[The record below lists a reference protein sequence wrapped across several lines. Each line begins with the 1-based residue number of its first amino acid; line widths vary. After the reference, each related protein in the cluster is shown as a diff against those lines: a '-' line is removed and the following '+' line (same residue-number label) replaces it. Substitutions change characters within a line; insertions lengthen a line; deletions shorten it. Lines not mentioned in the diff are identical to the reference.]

1 MDRPKIVS
9 LKDPQFFT
17 PIPELSK
24 DAQDS
29 LPVPV
34 NAPSFELPLGET
46 GLVTA
51 PPADALKPL
60 TVSGISPNDS
70 SKPEASLS
78 VSLPDKTVPVQPT
91 VVLPEPVAR
100 PSGAPPWIERTLL
113 KPEEKDDELVSE
125 LALPKVVSIQTNNPP
140 RLVRAYEDQAA
151 RDLLPPNVF
160 PQPLTLDQERQKAK
174 DLAQKIHEDRKEDG
188 VFSRIKRSLGF
199 R

>member
-1 MDRPKIVS
+1 M
-9 LKDPQFFT
+9 
-17 PIPELSK
+17 
-24 DAQDS
+24 
-29 LPVPV
+29 
-34 NAPSFELPLGET
+34 
-46 GLVTA
+46 
-51 PPADALKPL
+51 
-60 TVSGISPNDS
+60 
-70 SKPEASLS
+70 
-78 VSLPDKTVPVQPT
+78 
-91 VVLPEPVAR
+91 VLPEPVAR